1 MLSSEDVKM
10 KTVFDKLRDFK
21 VVVKAILPRLSDREL
36 ELMVDH
42 ITRMDEGVRKGLN
55 QSENVLQDIMLRH
68 GYNPR
73 TVLSWLRIMTY
84 PRFLKE
90 QLKSGELS
98 VVKAK
103 KVYRDYKVKTN
114 DQIEKEIIVMVREYV
129 NNLPLKE
136 FIGGELNG

>member
-1 MLSSEDVKM
+1 M